1 MQTQFQYIHE
11 LAKQYRGY
19 TENSKSLYDA
29 INTLPKN
36 TVEEIYKEYGD
47 PERDFKPVNLLR
59 AEVARRLLLGEI
71 VSEALV
77 NEIKENIRIK
87 NVEYFNH
94 YKEEFL
100 RQIQEYELFKRDLF
114 ANWQNPWSIFHSYFY
129 RGVIRETVLSYLD
142 QIAKDLLLKLELQDY
157 IFHKVDFQGATNFG
171 SDFCW
176 IALYPITKESHKDSY
191 QFFVQFAALPE
202 AGQIAGWSV
211 KEPKPNNLESITS
224 YEDAYN
230 LLLKLKPA
238 ILKLNKESRN
248 FFKFAPGSQASEW
261 ERFYN
266 EEIIAI
272 SYKDFELGDISKYNS
287 RVELNE
293 FVGLPSDSQSNQTW
307 NLWLFKNA
315 NIGDVVFANKG
326 VNTCLG
332 IGIITSEYFYD
343 GDDLYNFNHKRK
355 IKWITNKVYQY
366 KPSSLDYPGGGKYKT
381 LFRPDTFSPTKV
393 GEFLINE
400 YIRLYPELASIFLEN
415 DINFLS
421 SGAENIEQDNVK
433 QGPAFLKFFNPL
445 LKVLNE
451 KGEGKPIE
459 ITKIVLDSFKFSA
472 QELNEKSKTGVPI
485 LYNQVAWAR
494 NYLKDGGL
502 ISNENRGVWA
512 LTELGKNKSLTDKEA
527 YDLFKSV
534 QEKFKK
540 QEEEINKLEGSPSE
554 EAEPINFWW
563 LNANPKI
570 WSIANDPEGHRH
582 TYTTHN
588 EKGNKRRIYKYFEA
602 VKPGD
607 LIVGYE
613 SAPTKQINAIYEVT
627 KGIHST
633 INGEEIEF
641 ELVEKLEIPVH
652 WNDLKSNIAL
662 QNCEVFINNQGSL
675 FKLTEEEYDII
686 REILD
691 NKNIATEKQLQS
703 SSIKQYKFKEDT
715 DKPFISEVDF
725 LQAVALLKRKKNIIL
740 QGPPGV
746 GKTFIARKLAY
757 EIMQEIKD
765 ANIEMVQFHQ
775 SYSYEDFIQGLRPTQ
790 KGGFDLRDGIFY
802 SFCRRAMAH
811 PDRPFFFIIDEI
823 NRGNLSKIFGELMML
838 IETDKREEKFS
849 LKLTY
854 AEDEEDRFYVPSN
867 LYIIGTMNTADRS
880 LAIVDYALRR
890 RFAFITLQ
898 PEYGDNFRSFL
909 SSKGLTEPMVD
920 HICTTVAKVNNRIKI
935 DVNLGEGFQIGH
947 SYFCTFTTNEDENKW
962 WNEILSFELKPL
974 LEEIWFDD
982 SGTVTE
988 VLKQLSR

>member
-459 ITKIVLDSFKFSA
+459 ITKIVLDS
-472 QELNEKSKTGVPI
+472 
-485 LYNQVAWAR
+485 
-494 NYLKDGGL
+494 
-502 ISNENRGVWA
+502 
-512 LTELGKNKSLTDKEA
+512 
-527 YDLFKSV
+527 
-534 QEKFKK
+534 
-540 QEEEINKLEGSPSE
+540 
-554 EAEPINFWW
+554 
-563 LNANPKI
+563 
-570 WSIANDPEGHRH
+570 
-582 TYTTHN
+582 
-588 EKGNKRRIYKYFEA
+588 
-602 VKPGD
+602 
-607 LIVGYE
+607 
-613 SAPTKQINAIYEVT
+613 
-627 KGIHST
+627 
-633 INGEEIEF
+633 
-641 ELVEKLEIPVH
+641 
-652 WNDLKSNIAL
+652 
-662 QNCEVFINNQGSL
+662 
-675 FKLTEEEYDII
+675 
-686 REILD
+686 
-691 NKNIATEKQLQS
+691 
-703 SSIKQYKFKEDT
+703 
-715 DKPFISEVDF
+715 
-725 LQAVALLKRKKNIIL
+725 
-740 QGPPGV
+740 
-746 GKTFIARKLAY
+746 
-757 EIMQEIKD
+757 
-765 ANIEMVQFHQ
+765 
-775 SYSYEDFIQGLRPTQ
+775 
-790 KGGFDLRDGIFY
+790 
-802 SFCRRAMAH
+802 
-811 PDRPFFFIIDEI
+811 
-823 NRGNLSKIFGELMML
+823 
-838 IETDKREEKFS
+838 
-849 LKLTY
+849 
-854 AEDEEDRFYVPSN
+854 
-867 LYIIGTMNTADRS
+867 
-880 LAIVDYALRR
+880 
-890 RFAFITLQ
+890 
-898 PEYGDNFRSFL
+898 
-909 SSKGLTEPMVD
+909 
-920 HICTTVAKVNNRIKI
+920 
-935 DVNLGEGFQIGH
+935 
-947 SYFCTFTTNEDENKW
+947 
-962 WNEILSFELKPL
+962 
-974 LEEIWFDD
+974 
-982 SGTVTE
+982 
-988 VLKQLSR
+988 